1 MCENDGFTG
10 PTPAA
15 KFTIFKNLCLNSQF
29 VWIIYMAKIFKVLQK
44 NRTTKVNWWSHSGKL
59 WMFLKKLKTKL
70 PCDPAIPLLGKCP
83 KKPKT
88 LIRKDTCIQMFIAAL
103 FIVARTWKLS
113 KYQSTDE
120 WLKKIYNGIICSHKK
135 NGILLLAPAW
145 KDWRALR

>member
-1 MCENDGFTG
+1 
-10 PTPAA
+10 
-15 KFTIFKNLCLNSQF
+15 
-29 VWIIYMAKIFKVLQK
+29 
-44 NRTTKVNWWSHSGKL
+44 
-59 WMFLKKLKTKL
+59 MFLKKLKTKL

-88 LIRKDTCIQMFIAAL
+88 LIQKDTCIQMFIAAL
-103 FIVARTWKLS
+103 FIVARTRKQS